1 VVVAERVPQGLATG
15 VDLRFDGPEEPIPIA
30 SNEVVTQEI
39 VANLVDN
46 AIRYNREGGAVIVRV
61 MADESIGRLEVE
73 DEGPGIPAAD
83 RARVF
88 ERFYRIP
95 HRGGPEGSGLG
106 LAIVR
111 ALADRLGAD
120 VRLHDGK
127 NGTGLLAVVHFR
139 GAIAKAGP
147 RADTEPIGTIKPA
160 G

>member
-1 VVVAERVPQGLATG
+1 MQFE
-15 VDLRFDGPEEPIPIA
+15 GPEEPVPIA
-30 SNEVVTQEI
+30 SNEILTQEI

-61 MADESIGRLEVE
+61 MAAESGGRLEIE
-73 DEGPGIPAAD
+73 DEGPGIPASD

-95 HRGGPEGSGLG
+95 RRGGPEGSGLG

-120 VRLHDGK
+120 VRLHDRN
-127 NGTGLLAVVHFR
+127 NGTGLLAIVHFR
-139 GAIAKAGP
+139 GAIAKASP
-147 RADTEPIGTIKPA
+147 RADTEPIGTVKGA
-160 G
+160 GEEAPFNPQSDAS

>member
-1 VVVAERVPQGLATG
+1 MLNGAPQALATG
-15 VDLRFDGPEEPIPIA
+15 VDIQFEGPEEPVPIA
-30 SNEVVTQEI
+30 SNELLTQEI
-39 VANLVDN
+39 AANLVDN
-46 AIRYNREGGAVIVRV
+46 AIRYNREGGSVIVRV
-61 MADESIGRLEVE
+61 MAATSGGRLEVE
-73 DEGPGIPAAD
+73 DEGPGIPASD

-95 HRGGPEGSGLG
+95 RRGGPEGSGLG

-139 GAIAKAGP
+139 GPVAQADP
-147 RADTEPIGTIKPA
+147 RADIEPIGTIKGA